1 MFKDL
6 RLCRCATMVILL
18 PVFARCQAA
27 PAPERPVVS
36 YSDID
41 SGPSLGG
48 QNGKGAFVTIYGHH
62 FGAVR
67 GASSVIIGSV
77 PADNY
82 PLWSDTK
89 IAFQLSTKANSGSI
103 VVTSA
108 RGRSNSLP
116 FMVRKGHIYFVG
128 PAGTSSGNG
137 SFQKPWK
144 SIAKAA
150 ASMAPGDITYVFN
163 GANQTTLDDYNASL
177 AIASSGIAGAPK
189 ALVVYPGAHSTIGS
203 ATGAEYGVRTPQ
215 ISGGPFHYWTLA
227 GFAIRGRNEGLGL
240 TGSRGWRV
248 VGNDFSCP
256 TGDGQA
262 GCVEISA
269 STYIKFYG
277 NSVHDT
283 SRPGA
288 SKTYHSV
295 YFTTDSNHIE
305 VGWNRITN
313 NHSCRG
319 IQFHSSPEGDGS
331 GLNQYDL
338 SVHDNTIAGQ
348 VCDGV
353 NFATI
358 DPSKGRVVA
367 YNNLIYHVGLGPDPP
382 DGTSSYTCIA
392 SPGITNNGRP
402 GTGTAYFYNNTL
414 YDCGPWGGSDAGAF
428 GIDSASPTIN
438 LQNNLVLLSK
448 GEHYFSP
455 ASQPARINGNT
466 DLWFGA
472 GSLPSTFADRMN
484 RSILK
489 DPYLVRPGVDFALQ
503 SSSPAIGN
511 GTNVGLVV
519 DIDGNPRP
527 SGRGY
532 DVGAYQHVAAG
543 SVSLPPPT
551 APAPPAVGGK

>member
-1 MFKDL
+1 MFRYL
-6 RLCRCATMVILL
+6 HLCRYPAVVFLL
-18 PVFARCQAA
+18 SVFACCQAVPALEA
-27 PAPERPVVS
+27 PVAS

-41 SGPSLGG
+41 SGPSVGG

-62 FGAVR
+62 FGMVR
-67 GASSVIIGSV
+67 GASSVRIGDV
-77 PADNY
+77 AADNY
-82 PLWSDTK
+82 PLWSDSK
-89 IAFQLSTKANSGSI
+89 ISFQLSTKSVSGSI
-103 VVTSA
+103 VVSSTS
-108 RGRSNSLP
+108 GVSNALP
-116 FMVRKGHIYFVG
+116 FVVRKGHIYFVG
-128 PAGTSSGNG
+128 PTGTSSGNG
-137 SFQKPWK
+137 SFQKPWR
-144 SIAKAA
+144 SIARAA
-150 ASMAPGDITYVFN
+150 ASMAPGDITYVLD
-163 GANQTTLDDYNASL
+163 GANQTTLDDYNAAL
-177 AIASSGIAGAPK
+177 AITSSGVTGAPK

-203 ATGAEYGVRTPQ
+203 ATGAEYGLRTPQ
-215 ISGGPFHYWTLA
+215 ISDGPFNYWTLA
-227 GFAIRGRNEGLGL
+227 GFTIRGRNEGLGL
-240 TGSRGWRV
+240 TGARGWRV
-248 VGNDFSCP
+248 VANDFSCP

-283 SRPGA
+283 SQLGT
-288 SKTYHSV
+288 SKAYHSV

-305 VGWNRITN
+305 VGWNSITN

-319 IQFHSSPEGDGS
+319 IQFHSSPEGGGT

-348 VCDGV
+348 ICDGV

-358 DPSKGRVVA
+358 DPSKGKVVA

-414 YDCGPWGGSDAGAF
+414 YDCGARGGSDAGAF
-428 GIDSASPTIN
+428 GIDSGSPTIN

-448 GEHYFSP
+448 SEHYFST
-455 ASQPARINGNT
+455 ASQPARVNGNT

-472 GSLPSTFADRMN
+472 GSLPSAFAERMN

-489 DPYLVRPGVDFALQ
+489 APCLVRPGLDFALQ
-503 SSSPAIGN
+503 PCSPAIGSA
-511 GTNVGLVV
+511 TNVGLVV
-519 DIDGNPRP
+519 DISGNPRP
-527 SGRGY
+527 SGGGY
-532 DVGAYQHVAAG
+532 DIGAYQHVAAG
-543 SVSLPPPT
+543 SVSKQQPT
-551 APAPPAVGGK
+551 FPARPAVDGK